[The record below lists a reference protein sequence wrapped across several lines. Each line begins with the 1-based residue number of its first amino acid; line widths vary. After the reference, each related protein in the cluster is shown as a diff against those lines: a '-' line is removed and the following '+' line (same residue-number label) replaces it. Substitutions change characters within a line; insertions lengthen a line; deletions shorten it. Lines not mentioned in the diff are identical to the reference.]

1 MKWMESQNDI
11 KLIENKIEEIF
22 NRYTN
27 ADFEHL
33 VLAAFVY
40 KRTIRFVP
48 IELRDEVQGL
58 IDIYEKLIE
67 RNNVRVLKNK

>member
-1 MKWMESQNDI
+1 MESQNDI

-22 NRYTN
+22 NRYTI